1 MATIK
6 ILKNYNNY
14 FNRTLVTAEPTGEQL
29 VYEDNVNFNPND
41 NVNTNMI
48 IGKIGKPYHGTGDYA
63 IVIDGNEVTH
73 WFIMEN
79 VRTRGN
85 QFRVTFRRDLLR
97 DFYSQ
102 WTGATCRINK
112 ATVEN
117 NSPYIF
123 NSENISLN
131 QIKKAEEQ
139 LKDESKVAWI
149 CGFIARDNEAQ
160 NLTLKTD
167 IIPDII
173 VDNINDWEFNDYV
186 NDGISYLYETGTI
199 DFVFNERFNEGG
211 YFIYSQLL
219 LKEFSAPAIA
229 PAQLLPI
236 SNDTTLSVDYL
247 DVTKFSK
254 FMAEKKSSVSVMWS
268 AAESIYV
275 SEYPT
280 YYTVENTVNNLRKL
294 KGKIIKDSTT
304 NKYYVIRIREEIKSI
319 ENKII
324 TQKAQDDSFFYDF
337 VNNYAKSFNGTMG
350 NSVMYATYYVSNTRI
365 ELEETAYGEYT
376 VDFPSASDRLLNKN
390 APFDLFC
397 IPYGDNIIIQGQG
410 ARATEQVEFNKQK
423 AMAIS
428 SELGRVL
435 DKKCYDIQLL
445 PYCPMTGYISSETVE
460 GKVLFDINATDTKR
474 YTEIKKGDALAGYI
488 YWSTSSSG
496 TFDIIKNITTENL
509 KIENECKFL
518 RLVSPNYNG
527 QFEFNLAKNGGEIQ
541 YFNVDYTYLP
551 YSSYIHVNPN
561 FGRLYGADYD
571 DARGLIC
578 QGDFSIMYL
587 SDAWV
592 QYQTQNKNYD
602 NIFNRQIQN
611 MDVKR
616 KYQRVEQAVSGV
628 ANALGTGAAIG
639 ITTMNPVAGIAAAT
653 ASAAAGGA
661 DFAIQEALYREEKA
675 YASDMHEYQLDNIK
689 ALPDSIAKTTAYT
702 NNNKIFPTLEYY
714 SCTEKEMETVA
725 RIIANTGMTVGIIDL
740 PINYVGNSWSY
751 GEIEDRG
758 FIRADIIKVSGID
771 DDTHVA
777 TELSK
782 ELSKGVYLK

>member
-1 MATIK
+1 MGNIK
-6 ILKNYNNY
+6 IYKNYNNY

-48 IGKIGKPYHGTGDYA
+48 IGKFGKPYNGTGDYA
-63 IVIDGNEVTH
+63 IVTDGNEVTH

-149 CGFIARDNEAQ
+149 CGFVARDNTAST
-160 NLTLKTD
+160 LTLNTD

-173 VDNINDWEFNDYV
+173 VSGGIQNWDYYNYV
-186 NDGISYLYETGTI
+186 GQGLDYLYETGDI
-199 DFVFNERFNEGG
+199 DLVYYRIEDREGMQP
-211 YFIYSQLL
+211 YYRQRSLRQ
-219 LKEFSAPAIA
+219 FSAPGEN
-229 PAQLLPI
+229 
-236 SNDTTLSVDYL
+236 SNLQGFPYDTTLSVHETSVED
-247 DVTKFSK
+247 FENH
-254 FMAEKKSSVSVMWS
+254 MASLKNAIYIRWSSVEDKYVGLPPY
-268 AAESIYV
+268 AEEEATI
-275 SEYPT
+275 E
-280 YYTVENTVNNLRKL
+280 NLRKL
-294 KGKIIKDSTT
+294 KGKIVKDEAA
-304 NKYYVIRIREEIKSI
+304 NKYYIIRVKDGLEKVMH
-319 ENKII
+319 KAI
-324 TQKAQDDSFFYDF
+324 TEKAQGDNLFYDF
-337 VNNYAKSFNGTMG
+337 VNNNASPFKASG
-350 NSVMYATYYVSNTRI
+350 NAAMYAMYYVYNISIT
-365 ELEETAYGEYT
+365 LEETAYGEYT
-376 VDFPSASDRLLNKN
+376 VNFPTASDRLLNKN

-410 ARATEQVEFNKQK
+410 ERATEQVEFNGQK
-423 AMAIS
+423 AMAIA

-445 PYCPMTGYISSETVE
+445 PYCPMTGYISSETVD
-460 GKVLFDINATDTKR
+460 GKVLFDINASDTKR
-474 YTEIKKGDALAGYI
+474 YTEIKQGDSLAGYI

-496 TFDIIKNITTENL
+496 TFDIIKNIKTENL

-592 QYQTQNKNYD
+592 QYQIQNKNYD

-616 KYQRVEQAVSGV
+616 KYQRVEQAASGV

-639 ITTMNPVAGIAAAT
+639 ITTMNPAAGIAAGT

-661 DFAIQEALYREEKA
+661 DFAIQEALFREQKA

-702 NNNKIFPTLEYY
+702 KNNKIFPTLEYY

-725 RIIANTGMTVGIIDL
+725 RIIANTGMTVGVIDL
-740 PINYVGNSWSY
+740 PINYICNSWSY

-758 FIRADIIKVSGID
+758 FIRADIIKVSGIE
-771 DDTHVA
+771 DDTHLA